1 MRYLIYFF
9 GLIASFSV
17 QASTAIEHWVN
28 HDGVSIYLV
37 EAKTIPMVD
46 VQVDW
51 PVGSA
56 SDPQLKIGLALMTAA
71 LIDKGAV
78 VNKKVLTEAAI
89 SDRLADLGA
98 VLSFNDVA

>member
-17 QASTAIEHWVN
+17 QATTAIEHWVN
-28 HDGVSIYLV
+28 YDGVSIYLV

-56 SDPQLKIGLALMTAA
+56 SDPRLKVGLEVRGNNLSQ
-71 LIDKGAV
+71 IDDMSGTTV
-78 VNKKVLTEAAI
+78 
-89 SDRLADLGA
+89 S
-98 VLSFNDVA
+98 